1 MPDIY
6 KTYKDIIKPELKKK
20 LGCTNIMKVP
30 RLSKILISTGIDAN
44 EDKDAFTEAKKNITV
59 ITGQSAV
66 ITKSKKNISNFKL
79 RKGMPVGVMVT
90 LRNQRMYEFYD
101 RLVHTVLPQVRDF
114 RGVSPKG
121 FDHSGNYNM
130 GLNDISVFSEIDL
143 DKLKRPMGL
152 NITIVTTAETDE
164 EARELLNLLEMPFA
178 KNQGD
183 RDNG

>member
-6 KTYKDIIKPELKKK
+6 KTYKDIVKPKLQEK

-30 RLSKILISTGIDAN
+30 RLSKILISTGIGTG
-44 EDKDAFTEAKKNITV
+44 EERDAFAEAKKNITM

-66 ITKSKKNISNFKL
+66 ITKSKKNVANFKL
-79 RKGMPVGVMVT
+79 RKGYPVGVMVT

-121 FDHSGNYNM
+121 FDRSGNYNM

-143 DKLKRPMGL
+143 DKLKRPMGI
-152 NITIVTTAETDE
+152 NITIVTTANTDD
-164 EARELLNLLEMPFA
+164 EARELLTLLEMPFA
-178 KNQGD
+178 KESG
-183 RDNG
+183 R

>member
-6 KTYKDIIKPELKKK
+6 KTYKDIVKPKLQKK

-30 RLSKILISTGIDAN
+30 RLSKILISTGIGTG
-44 EDKDAFTEAKKNITV
+44 EERDAFAEAKKNITM

-66 ITKSKKNISNFKL
+66 ITKSKKNVANFKL
-79 RKGMPVGVMVT
+79 RKGYPVGVMVT

-143 DKLKRPMGL
+143 DKLKRPMGI
-152 NITIVTTAETDE
+152 NITIVTTADTDD
-164 EARELLNLLEMPFA
+164 EARELLTLLEMPFA
-178 KNQGD
+178 KESG
-183 RDNG
+183 R

>member
-6 KTYKDIIKPELKKK
+6 KTYKDTVKPKLKEKM
-20 LGCTNIMKVP
+20 GYTNIMKVP
-30 RLSKILISTGIDAN
+30 RLSKILISTGIGSDQ
-44 EDKDAFTEAKKNITV
+44 DKDAFAEAKKNITL

-66 ITKSKKNISNFKL
+66 ITKSSKNISNFKL

-121 FDHSGNYNM
+121 FDHSGNYSM

-152 NITIVTTAETDE
+152 NITIVTTAETDN
-164 EARELLNLLEMPFA
+164 EARELLTILEMPFA
-178 KNQGD
+178 KESG
-183 RDNG
+183 R